1 MAKFAIST
9 DSNADLYAEEI
20 EKLGIYVGHL
30 NFTIEKGKETL
41 ELVDDFKS
49 YDEYV
54 NFYKELRNGGVART
68 SILNLQAHIDLFT
81 QMAEDGVT
89 EALHIA
95 QSDGL
100 SPTID
105 NAQKAIEIVKEKYP
119 NIDYRALESKTTT
132 IGEGMLVKLACRLR
146 NEGKTRDEVFDII
159 QEEKMHT
166 QHFVLVDD
174 LMYLKRG
181 GRIGGASAAIG
192 TLLAIKPIIEFN
204 KLGKLEIVRKEK
216 GLKKALKSIVDE
228 FNKFTK
234 NDKYFDIVIVH
245 TDNEPLANT
254 LADMLEPIAGV
265 RPDVRIMGPII
276 GAHVGPNAV
285 AYAFISNEERPY

>member
-30 NFTIEKGKETL
+30 NFTIEKGKETF

-49 YDEYV
+49 YDEYI

-146 NEGKTRDEVFDII
+146 DEGKTRDEVFDII

-181 GRIGGASAAIG
+181 GRAGSASC
-192 TLLAIKPIIEFN
+192 
-204 KLGKLEIVRKEK
+204 
-216 GLKKALKSIVDE
+216 
-228 FNKFTK
+228 
-234 NDKYFDIVIVH
+234 
-245 TDNEPLANT
+245 
-254 LADMLEPIAGV
+254 ADRRRPGNQQSQMHAYPWCRCRRRRAG
-265 RPDVRIMGPII
+265 R
-276 GAHVGPNAV
+276 
-285 AYAFISNEERPY
+285 